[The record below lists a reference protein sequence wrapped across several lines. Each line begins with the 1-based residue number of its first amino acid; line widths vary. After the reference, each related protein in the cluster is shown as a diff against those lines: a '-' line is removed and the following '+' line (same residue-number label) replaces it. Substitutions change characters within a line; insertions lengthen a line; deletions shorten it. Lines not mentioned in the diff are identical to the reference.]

1 MVPDGPRNP
10 SRLWHILMYMPKQN
24 PPSGDT
30 MQRTA
35 KIFMNNRS
43 QAVRLPKEFQFT
55 TSEVFIR
62 KQGDEVILSARPK
75 DWSAYLTSGPVA
87 SEEFMEGIE
96 DLPVQER

>member
-1 MVPDGPRNP
+1 M
-10 SRLWHILMYMPKQN
+10 H
-24 PPSGDT
+24 
-30 MQRTA
+30 RTA

-62 KQGDEVILSARPK
+62 KQGDDVILSPRPG

-87 SEEFMEGIE
+87 SDEFMDGVE

>member
-1 MVPDGPRNP
+1 
-10 SRLWHILMYMPKQN
+10 
-24 PPSGDT
+24 

-43 QAVRLPKEFQFT
+43 QAVRLPKEFQFN

-62 KQGDEVILSARPK
+62 KQGDDVILSARPA

-87 SEEFMEGIE
+87 SNEFMEGVD
-96 DLPVQER
+96 DLPVQERER

>member
-1 MVPDGPRNP
+1 MFPRLAYTIVYANLP
-10 SRLWHILMYMPKQN
+10 EEK
-24 PPSGDT
+24 DF

-43 QAVRLPKEFQFT
+43 QAVRIPKEFQFNAT
-55 TSEVFIR
+55 EVFIR
-62 KQGDEVILSARPK
+62 KQGDEVILSPRPL

-87 SEEFMEGIE
+87 SKEFMEGVV